1 MPANSKLLSI
11 NSARSLADIHSPIQ
25 NDLLNALPTD
35 VQLRI
40 FPYLDMVGVGSSS
53 LLGRTIFSICI
64 HMIQTGS

>member
-11 NSARSLADIHSPIQ
+11 NSARSLAGIHSPIQ

-40 FPYLDMVGVGSSS
+40 FPTLKW
-53 LLGRTIFSICI
+53 
-64 HMIQTGS
+64 